1 MQAITMNMKRRDFSN
16 NSAPFSLHSS
26 VLMHFFRHISIIQ
39 DFRYGKSC
47 VIPEKEVI
55 ESMAGFWIGGS
66 VYSDA

>member
-1 MQAITMNMKRRDFSN
+1 MNMKRRDFSN

-55 ESMAGFWIGGS
+55 ESMAGF
-66 VYSDA
+66 